1 MRRIHWTWVL
11 VLLLVIIL
19 AGLLLGIKVYF
30 NYQEVQVLTEECLKN
45 DGAVN
50 ISSSFLYL
58 DYTFICEQ

>member
-11 VLLLVIIL
+11 VLSLVIIL
-19 AGLLLGIKVYF
+19 ALLGIKVYF